1 MLADYIRNNED
12 KTIKKERK
20 KEKKRHKTKKR
31 IERVPLFFCVGC
43 AWHAGWKL
51 NATQSNATYD
61 GWCVFHFYLSLFSRK
76 VAKGSRSVEE
86 RMNEYIMKPSPESE
100 EHKIYC

>member
-1 MLADYIRNNED
+1 M
-12 KTIKKERK
+12 
-20 KEKKRHKTKKR
+20 
-31 IERVPLFFCVGC
+31 PLFFCVGC

-100 EHKIYC
+100 EHKIYCQDEFEIIYRPLSRPTPHTRIV